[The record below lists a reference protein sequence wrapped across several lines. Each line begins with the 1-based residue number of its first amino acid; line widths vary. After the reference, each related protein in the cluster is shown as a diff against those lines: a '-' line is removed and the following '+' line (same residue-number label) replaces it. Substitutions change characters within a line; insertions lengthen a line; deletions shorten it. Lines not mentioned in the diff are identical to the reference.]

1 MTFTALEFS
10 PAAVAPYLL
19 ACVLLLRRHFRKDG
33 SGNRKQ
39 AEDPFAQTALY
50 LAYGTIA
57 VPIAFVV
64 MRLCYV
70 FIPYGTVL
78 VGGAGILW
86 AAYTIWLQR
95 RTVPPAPVK
104 SRDLKGGKAQQIG
117 ALAASNQFKKQS
129 AKRVGP

>member
-1 MTFTALEFS
+1 MAFSALEFS
-10 PAAVAPYLL
+10 PAVVAPYLL

-57 VPIAFVV
+57 VPVVFVI

-70 FIPYGTVL
+70 FIPYGTIL
-78 VGGAGILW
+78 VGGAGVLW
-86 AAYTIWLQR
+86 AGYTIWLQR
-95 RTVPPAPVK
+95 REVPPVAVQ
-104 SRDLKGGKAQQIG
+104 SRDLQGAKAQEI
-117 ALAASNQFKKQS
+117 AAKSASKQFKAQT
-129 AKRVGP
+129 ARRFRR